1 MTAEQGV
8 YHCTIEQ
15 ILDLKSKASRL
26 VEAAEEF
33 NNDISGASLDLEVA
47 KGFWAEVTEGF
58 IGVDDLL
65 KDMIETDESWVEE
78 EE

>member
-33 NNDISGASLDLEVA
+33 NNDISGASFDLEDA
-47 KGFWAEVTEGF
+47 RGFWAEVAEAF
-58 IGVDDLL
+58 VSVDDLL
-65 KDMIETDESWVEE
+65 KDMIETDENYVEE